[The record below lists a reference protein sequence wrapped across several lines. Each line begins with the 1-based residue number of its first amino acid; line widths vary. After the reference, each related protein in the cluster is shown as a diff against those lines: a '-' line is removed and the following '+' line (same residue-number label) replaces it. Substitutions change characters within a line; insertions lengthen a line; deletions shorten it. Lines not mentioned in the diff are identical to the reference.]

1 MPRICFSSH
10 DTLFEFGHA
19 TTTMPETMWA
29 QGTPAPAHIDHANS
43 YGANNQA
50 QGVLA
55 HNEKEGPCHE
65 ASIMGLEAH
74 YNPVDHVMIFVV
86 ES

>member
-1 MPRICFSSH
+1 
-10 DTLFEFGHA
+10 
-19 TTTMPETMWA
+19 MWT
-29 QGTPAPAHIDHANS
+29 QGTPAPAHIDHSNS

-55 HNEKEGPCHE
+55 HNEKGGPCHE
-65 ASIMGLEAH
+65 TSIMGLGPL
-74 YNPVDHVMIFVV
+74 YDHVMIFVV